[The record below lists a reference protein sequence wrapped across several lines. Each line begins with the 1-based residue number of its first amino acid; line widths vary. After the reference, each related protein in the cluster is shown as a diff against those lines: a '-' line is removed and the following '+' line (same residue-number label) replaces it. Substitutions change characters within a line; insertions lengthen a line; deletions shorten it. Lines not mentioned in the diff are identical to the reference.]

1 MDMYNFSI
9 CINKLAVNL
18 QMTMKINSYY
28 KIFISDTKKIDIN
41 KLLIFFAIYTI
52 LLILSN
58 TKLLNQL
65 VTFLYNLVNI
75 DLFSHF
81 RLSNIIF
88 LIVFIIILP
97 KYYLNYSITTS
108 KNKGLPTI
116 IGFGIFILALIG
128 LDLLLFSPSNIKVL
142 IDKKST
148 FDIIIN
154 VFILFLGGYIE
165 EYIFRGILLK
175 QLVKYTKK
183 VFWSFVICSLLF
195 SISHIPCYSIFSED
209 YSIMIFYL
217 IYAFSVSYLLCDI
230 YYISNNLIMVSI
242 LHSLL
247 NINLL
252 IFTESE
258 KHNNF
263 YIMIA
268 IFIVMTA
275 PLTLRMFYRIKKSTA
290 NSC

>member
-1 MDMYNFSI
+1 MYNFSI